1 MCVATVCVP
10 KLKVMSVVGLQGKVV
25 GFYDS
30 WPAKRKFPVDMAGF
44 AVNVQYLLKFPNAT
58 MPFRAGYEEDRFLRS
73 LGVTLDMIEP
83 KAESCTQVTTLSKV
97 QDNN

>member
-1 MCVATVCVP
+1 M
-10 KLKVMSVVGLQGKVV
+10 V
-25 GFYDS
+25 GFFDS

-44 AVNVQYLLKFPNAT
+44 AVNVEYLLKFPNAT

-83 KAESCTQVTTLSKV
+83 KADSCTQVCMSHKLMTFKV
-97 QDNN
+97 ISII

>member
-1 MCVATVCVP
+1 MI
-10 KLKVMSVVGLQGKVV
+10 

-44 AVNVQYLLKFPNAT
+44 AVNIEYLLKFPNAT

-83 KAESCTQVTTLSKV
+83 KAQSCTEVINLLISNLIKYIDEKTFLSNQICNDV
-97 QDNN
+97 